1 MSKPASRSGSWNFG
15 SRRTRTDLPPSNPPN
30 GQRRKLDE
38 LVGSITKRATNQY
51 FRLQNL
57 FKAADEHDAETQEIL
72 RAASVHKDPPV
83 AHRFPSS
90 SNQAKGSYKPPPV
103 HFPPLQT
110 RVQELE
116 QGLGKLE
123 LLVQNQCERLSKLE
137 ELLPQF
143 NTRDPI
149 RPVAPDTPM
158 SIPPTNQNHLIDPDI
173 LMANPP
179 HHVQL
184 GKPVSQGS
192 MSMLHPDFIQS
203 FSNRLDAVEAI
214 FANKEKN
221 KARPKPHKLSRF
233 MGYEDQSTPHK
244 RARF

>member
-103 HFPPLQT
+103 HFPPLQS

-123 LLVQNQCERLSKLE
+123 LLVQNQCERLYSDE
-137 ELLPQF
+137 Y
-143 NTRDPI
+143 
-149 RPVAPDTPM
+149 
-158 SIPPTNQNHLIDPDI
+158 PPTNQNHLIDPDI

-184 GKPVSQGS
+184 GKPLTFCFSSVFFLKVSQGS